1 MTNTDLI
8 KTLKGDLK
16 LERIKE
22 NHANKQETYHQ
33 AQNDMIVKPLEA
45 IKKEIKELELLREKY
60 LKIKALLQET
70 QEGIVLTDKQV
81 KEIEWEYE
89 VKLQQ
94 YNYLESEKS

>member
-1 MTNTDLI
+1 
-8 KTLKGDLK
+8 
-16 LERIKE
+16 
-22 NHANKQETYHQ
+22 
-33 AQNDMIVKPLEA
+33 MIVKPLEA

-60 LKIKALLQET
+60 LKIKFLLQET

-94 YNYLESEKS
+94 FNYLESEKS